1 MRNVSGRS
9 AQILIVDDESH
20 NRKLLE
26 LLLGSDGYQTRS
38 ANNGEDA
45 LASISQGAPD
55 LILLDIMMPGMDGF
69 QVAGI
74 LKAAPATAN
83 IPIIMVTALID
94 QASRLAGLNAGV
106 EEFLTKPVD
115 RAELSIRVRNL
126 LRLKTMADLLRDHN
140 LVLEQQVRMRTA
152 ELQRFRTAMD
162 ASSDAILLVNCTTLR
177 FEEFNATACRMLGY
191 TRAELFQAGPL
202 HIAQMTHEKL
212 NEEYQALIAGR
223 GANEASEIDLLCAD
237 GSVRPGEVHRHPQ
250 LHGSDWIMVET
261 VRDITE
267 RKAAQREQEKL
278 SQQLRDQHFYTRSL
292 IESNIDAL
300 MTTDPFGIV
309 TDVNRQMEA
318 LTGLT
323 RDELIGTPSK
333 SYFTHPAKAEGAI
346 KRVLAEG
353 TIHNY
358 ELTIRARDGRLTVV
372 SYNAT
377 TFNDRQRKL
386 CGVVAA
392 ARDITERK
400 QYEETLRNATHQAE
414 QASRAKTEFLA
425 NMSHEIR
432 TPMSAVVGLADLLGK
447 TSLSEEQADTLGKV
461 KIASNALLV
470 LLNNVLDLSK
480 IEAGELIVEN
490 APFDLRALLQKQSG
504 VFAEQAR
511 AKGIAFTIDAAED
524 LPARLEGDANRLA
537 QILSILL
544 SNAVKF
550 TDHGAVT
557 FCVHNSAATAQRV
570 TLRFVVTDTG
580 IGIGADVQAGLF
592 EPFVQGDGS
601 TTRRHGGTGLGLS
614 IVRGLA
620 SLMGGSVSLSSTPGA
635 GSEFTLML
643 DFAPAAEATPASSEE
658 LDRETGAGALRG
670 LNALVVDDSDINLVL
685 MKRLLEMHGATAEL
699 TGNGLEAFER
709 LQARPHDFQ
718 VVLMDVQMPVLD
730 GYAATQRIRKELKL
744 TELPIIAV
752 TAGALSSHRRR
763 ADEAGMSD
771 YVVKPFDSSTL
782 VRTILRHVKPARV
795 TGQGSAAPMA
805 RPQTAAP
812 WPEIEGIASAEVR
825 ARLSGDFALF
835 RSLLTRLLDEFSD
848 VAICGTPQD
857 ADSLAICRAR
867 LHKLKGSAGMLGAN
881 AIQKL
886 AGEGEAAFASGDIA
900 RAAPMATRI
909 AIQLQ
914 RLREHALPAFLTGPD

>member
-1 MRNVSGRS
+1 VRHVSGRN
-9 AQILIVDDESH
+9 AQILIVDDEIQ

-26 LLLGSDGYQTRS
+26 LLLRSDGYQTRS
-38 ANNGEDA
+38 ASSGEDA
-45 LASISQGAPD
+45 LASIEQSAPD
-55 LILLDIMMPGMDGF
+55 LILLDIMMPGVDGF
-69 QVAGI
+69 QVASI
-74 LKAAPATAN
+74 LKAEAATAA

-94 QASRLAGLNAGV
+94 QPSRLAGLNAGV

-126 LRLKTMADLLRDHN
+126 LRLKTLSDLLRDQN
-140 LVLEQQVRMRTA
+140 SILEQQVRIRTA

-191 TRAELFQAGPL
+191 TRAELFELGPA
-202 HIAQMTHEKL
+202 HIAQLTHEQL
-212 NEEYQALIAGR
+212 QGEYRALIAGN
-223 GANEASEIDLLCAD
+223 GAPEASEIELLRAD
-237 GSVRPGEVHRHPQ
+237 GFTLPGDVHRHPQ
-250 LHGSDWIMVET
+250 LHGADWIMVET

-300 MTTDPFGIV
+300 MTTDPFGII

-333 SYFTHPAKAEGAI
+333 SYFTNPAKAEGAI

-353 TIHNY
+353 AIHNY

-400 QYEETLRNATHQAE
+400 QYEESLRNAMHQAE

-432 TPMSAVVGLADLLGK
+432 TPMSAVVGLADLLGQ
-447 TSLSEEQADTLGKV
+447 TVLNEEQAETLGKV
-461 KIASNALLV
+461 KTASNALLG

-480 IEAGELIVEN
+480 LEAGELLVES
-490 APFDLRALLQKQSG
+490 APFDLHALLRQQSG
-504 VFAEQAR
+504 VYAAQAR
-511 AKGIAFTIDAAED
+511 AKGIAFTFDAADD
-524 LPARLEGDANRLA
+524 LLARLEGDANRLA
-537 QILSILL
+537 QILGILL

-557 FCVHNSAATAQRV
+557 LCVRCSAATAKRV
-570 TLRFVVTDTG
+570 TLCFEVTDSGVG
-580 IGIGADVQAGLF
+580 IAADVQAGLF
-592 EPFVQGDGS
+592 QPFVQGDGS

-620 SLMGGSVSLSSTPGA
+620 SLMGGGVSLRSTPGA
-635 GSEFTLML
+635 GSQFTVTL
-643 DFAPAAEATPASSEE
+643 DFALAAQAAAVSREE
-658 LDRETGAGALRG
+658 IDRETGADALRD

-685 MKRLLEMHGATAEL
+685 MKRLLEMHGATAEFA
-699 TGNGLEAFER
+699 GNGLEAVER
-709 LQARPHDFQ
+709 LQARPEDFN

-744 TELPIIAV
+744 HDLPIIAV

-763 ADEAGMSD
+763 ADEAGMND

-782 VRTILRHVKPARV
+782 VRTILRHVEPARV
-795 TGQGSAAPMA
+795 PGPIRAAPPA
-805 RPQTAAP
+805 RPQTAAS
-812 WPEIEGIASAEVR
+812 WPEIEGIVSGDVR
-825 ARLSGDFALF
+825 TRLGGDFALF
-835 RSLLTRLLDEFSD
+835 QLLLTRLMDEFSD
-848 VAICGTPQD
+848 VAICATPQD
-857 ADSLAICRAR
+857 PEALAACRAR

-881 AIQKL
+881 AIEEL

-900 RAAPMATRI
+900 RAAPTTTRI
-909 AIQLQ
+909 AIHLQ
-914 RLREHALPAFLTGPD
+914 RLRENALPVFLAGPI